1 MKQQVLCSLTICLL
15 LAALSMATADTITVV
30 SGNAPIGERDPHV
43 YVVGAPVTV
52 GGISAPAADEP
63 FQNALVKETYMD
75 WTAPAPGSQWVGVAP
90 YSSQDCKPGGYH
102 YTTYFNLPEPCF
114 SPRIWIV
121 VGSDDTGAVYLNG
134 NLLGSGTRYY
144 SLRVFAADDPTWFSP
159 GSNQL
164 QFHVYNHY
172 WESTGTPTGLTFSA
186 EIEFEPIPEPSGIFT
201 LVAGLGGLSLTIR
214 RRKRATLKGAS
225 LLAVCLVTL
234 LITGLAPVGA
244 ETLTTLWIPATSAD
258 GAWTPVLESGQEYK
272 FVATGTYYFNAG
284 RLEESDAEWSLV
296 WGGTD
301 WKEVFVHGTAENDV
315 LDIVVDGISV
325 DWLGSTDGVNW
336 ARHVFSPDHTYV
348 YYYTGNGQPV
358 HLWIADQTPYGGEY
372 YYDNSG
378 GLNVEIEV
386 VPEPSSVLTL
396 LCGLAGL
403 GSMGWRRRK

>member
-15 LAALSMATADTITVV
+15 LAALSIATADTITVV
-30 SGNAPIGERDPHV
+30 SGNAPIGERDPQITV
-43 YVVGAPVTV
+43 WGAAVTV
-52 GGISAPAADEP
+52 GGVDYPAAEVSL
-63 FQNALVKETYMD
+63 QQALVINRYTK
-75 WTAPAPGSQWVGVAP
+75 WTNPAPGSQWVGVADGFENSPP
-90 YSSQDCKPGGYH
+90 YGYI
-102 YTTYFNLPEPCF
+102 YTTSFDLPPLLTNPF
-114 SPRIWIV
+114 MSITV
-121 VGSDDTGAVYLNG
+121 AADDECDIYLNG
-134 NLLGSGTRYY
+134 NYFVGDGAHLEELVTLTTTQGFRSGLNELRFLLQNN
-144 SLRVFAADDPTWFSP
+144 WFTAFNPS
-159 GSNQL
+159 
-164 QFHVYNHY
+164 
-172 WESTGTPTGLTFSA
+172 GLTFSA
-186 EIEFEPIPEPSGIFT
+186 EISYEVIPEPSSLLT
-201 LVAGLGGLSLTIR
+201 LVCGLGGLSLMIR
-214 RRKRATLKGAS
+214 RRNRATPKGVS

-234 LITGLAPVGA
+234 LNTGLAPVGA

-272 FVATGTYYFNAG
+272 FAATGTYYFSPG
-284 RLEESDAEWSLV
+284 EPSDAEWSLV
-296 WGGTD
+296 GGDTD

-336 ARHVFSPDHTYV
+336 APHVFSPDHSYV

-358 HLWIADQTPYGGEY
+358 HLWIADQTPYGREY
-372 YYDNSG
+372 YSDNSG